1 MMERDAVRQNLL
13 DAGCRDELAS
23 QLCDLLAQGNQKEA
37 MKLIARHRKQVLDC
51 CHAEQKKIDCLD
63 YLVYQLEH
71 EGE

>member
-1 MMERDAVRQNLL
+1 MEQDAMQQNLL
-13 DAGCRDELAS
+13 DAGCQEDLANRVCA
-23 QLCDLLAQGNQKEA
+23 LMTQGKQKEA
-37 MKLIARHRKQVLDC
+37 LKLIAQHRKRVLDC

>member
-1 MMERDAVRQNLL
+1 MEQDAMQQNLL
-13 DAGCRDELAS
+13 DAGCQEDLANRV
-23 QLCDLLAQGNQKEA
+23 CDLMAQGKQTEA
-37 MKLIARHRKQVLDC
+37 LKLIAQHRKRILDC